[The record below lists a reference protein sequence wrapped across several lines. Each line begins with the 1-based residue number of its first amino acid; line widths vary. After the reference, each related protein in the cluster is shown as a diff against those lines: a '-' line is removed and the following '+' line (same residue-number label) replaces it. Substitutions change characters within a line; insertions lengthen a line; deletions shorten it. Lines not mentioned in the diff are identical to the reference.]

1 MSLLQRVAKSD
12 KDPQR
17 TIAALRLIIAHLER
31 VLNQRPPVPTPKRT
45 ETPTKEEL
53 NSWTS

>member
-31 VLNQRPPVPTPKRT
+31 DLNQRPPVPTPKRT
-45 ETPTKEEL
+45 ETPTKE
-53 NSWTS
+53 